1 MTTDIAGLV
10 AELRAG
16 VQTDGYVWEIK
27 EADNLMLRAADA
39 LEQLQTLTKSN
50 Q

>member
-10 AELRAG
+10 AELREG
-16 VQTDGYVWEIK
+16 VQTDGYVWNIK
-27 EADNLMLRAADA
+27 EADDLMRRAANA